1 MNHWTLVKT
10 AMFMSSGFS
19 AIRWKFGKSFLCWA
33 QLWFISKLL
42 PNIPGTGKAS
52 HIAPFPSTIVSSIK
66 CKSLTFYVQGWP
78 FLWTC
83 LFWCWRK
90 KGRTY
95 LKSGSHSS
103 QGQSGIKIHWL
114 CALDSLQM
122 RHSGKKCGFSFE
134 IFQTW
139 KNDWPGTTL
148 KVQLHGKT
156 SCI

>member
-90 KGRTY
+90 KEEHSWSLGHILLRASRELRSTDFVRWILFKCDIRERSAVFLLKYFKREKMTGR
-95 LKSGSHSS
+95 
-103 QGQSGIKIHWL
+103 
-114 CALDSLQM
+114 
-122 RHSGKKCGFSFE
+122 
-134 IFQTW
+134 
-139 KNDWPGTTL
+139 
-148 KVQLHGKT
+148 VQL
-156 SCI
+156 